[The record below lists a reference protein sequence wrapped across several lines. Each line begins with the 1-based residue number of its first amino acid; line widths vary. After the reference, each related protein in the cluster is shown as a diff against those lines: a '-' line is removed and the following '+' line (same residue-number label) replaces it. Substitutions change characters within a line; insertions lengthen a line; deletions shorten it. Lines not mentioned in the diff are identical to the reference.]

1 MFMHNTLLFVFFNYL
16 LLSLVSCAK
25 CDEFAPV
32 WEEFA
37 KDYANDPKYII
48 AEVDCSADEDF
59 CEGEMDV
66 TEYPSLQYGSHEDIL
81 DEYDGS
87 LELEALKEFAAES
100 LALQCSI
107 QFENWCSDEQ
117 KELIKRIKA
126 MSSDDLSEK
135 IDEMNDALEV
145 QFSEA
150 EERVEAAEKLMEAA
164 TGDDLEKAK
173 RAYED
178 AERMFDEV
186 IEADQPLELTLME
199 EYEDMLD

>member
-1 MFMHNTLLFVFFNYL
+1 
-16 LLSLVSCAK
+16 
-25 CDEFAPV
+25 
-32 WEEFA
+32 
-37 KDYANDPKYII
+37 
-48 AEVDCSADEDF
+48 
-59 CEGEMDV
+59 
-66 TEYPSLQYGSHEDIL
+66 
-81 DEYDGS
+81 
-87 LELEALKEFAAES
+87 
-100 LALQCSI
+100 
-107 QFENWCSDEQ
+107 
-117 KELIKRIKA
+117 